1 MQAIDIKARMLRALA
16 LGATGVKIFN
26 DWQLHLKKIDFNFD
40 QQDFSH
46 QILSKIN
53 LEKFHLNGAS
63 FEESTLTNANLTGCI
78 CRGTNFR
85 KADLSSSLCRGLDA
99 PESNF
104 SQANL
109 KAVVAEGANLRN
121 ANLEEAD
128 LTAAVLKNACLEGA
142 NFLHATML
150 GVNLEGAKINDSTKL
165 PSGFVPDLS
174 VVWTGTGPDPRKA
187 AADPKLSENDVVD
200 FDSLIKELWGRF
212 ETYGL
217 ERARGMLQAEK
228 FHLFADVGADFV
240 VGVARS
246 QSKPEDRV
254 YACVL
259 REDGSYGCCT
269 QNLSKGRCGAMR
281 GAACKHIF
289 LLLFVLCKTGK
300 FEPALAFRWLMNS
313 KDKKDSIDK
322 ELMSKTFLRYMGAQ
336 EGEIDW
342 RPIET
347 IPEDYYM

>member
-1 MQAIDIKARMLRALA
+1 MEAAYVKERMMQALA
-16 LGATGVKIFN
+16 YGADGVKTFN
-26 DWQLHLKKIDFNFD
+26 SWQHYLKKFDFNFD
-40 QQDFSH
+40 RQDFSQH
-46 QILSKIN
+46 VLSKII
-53 LEKFHLNGAS
+53 LENFHLNGAS
-63 FEESTLTNANLTGCI
+63 FEGATLTNANLIGSI
-78 CRGTNFR
+78 CRGTNF
-85 KADLSSSLCRGLDA
+85 KNADLSQSVCRNMDA
-99 PESNF
+99 PESDF
-104 SQANL
+104 YKANL
-109 KAVVAEGANLRN
+109 KAVLAEGANLRN
-121 ANLEEAD
+121 ANLENAD
-128 LTAAVLKNACLEGA
+128 LTAAVFKNACLEGA
-142 NFLHATML
+142 NLLNATMI

-174 VVWTGTGPDPRKA
+174 AVWTGTGPDPRMA
-187 AADPKLSENDVVD
+187 AADPRLSENDVVD
-200 FDSLIKELWGRF
+200 FDSFIKELWGRF

-217 ERARGMLQAEK
+217 ERARGMLQADK
-228 FHLFADVGADFV
+228 FHLFADVGADSV

-259 REDGSYGCCT
+259 KSDGSWGCCT
-269 QNLSKGRCGAMR
+269 QNLRRCGAIR
-281 GAACKHIF
+281 ENAACKHIF

-300 FEPALAFRWLMNS
+300 FEPPLAFRWLMNS

-347 IPEDYYM
+347 MPEDYYM